1 MAEMV
6 GMRRFR
12 LSRMTYIIKLSPN
25 TWCTLAHQLLGDW
38 LSADVHS
45 HNSCYEI
52 CLFLFLCQ
60 LLHGIIQGVEED
72 VDVFFLVLAGFLE

>member
-1 MAEMV
+1 MACIPFLIGV
-6 GMRRFR
+6 QAVR
-12 LSRMTYIIKLSPN
+12 
-25 TWCTLAHQLLGDW
+25 

-45 HNSCYEI
+45 YNSCYEI

-72 VDVFFLVLAGFLE
+72 VDVFFLILAGFLE